1 MSLSVLVPQVDIRRV
16 DLCAVANVPTLSGT
30 GGTLDGVTIQ
40 AGMVLLLTA
49 QTDPAQNG
57 AWLVPAS
64 GAWRQSAFP
73 GQDRY
78 FLVGSGS
85 AQAGTLWRIQGA
97 PNWGVDSITV
107 SQVGL
112 QTNIYTGILEVAHG
126 GTGLDGTDLADQ
138 SGFLGGPAFGGPADL
153 ALRRVQYA
161 NRAVFLSSILT
172 GTGAP
177 QNTPHGLGQIPSAT
191 RAWLVE
197 VPAGGANISGS
208 VDATNATYTVTAG
221 ARYQFLCEL

>member
-97 PNWGVDSITV
+97 PKLGVWTQSRSRRSV
-107 SQVGL
+107 SRPTSSPASWTLPTAGPAWTGPAW
-112 QTNIYTGILEVAHG
+112 QTSRGSW
-126 GTGLDGTDLADQ
+126 GTGLWG
-138 SGFLGGPAFGGPADL
+138 SGRP
-153 ALRRVQYA
+153 
-161 NRAVFLSSILT
+161 
-172 GTGAP
+172 GAP
-177 QNTPHGLGQIPSAT
+177 AGPVCEPRCLLVLDPHRDRCAPKYPHGLGQIPSAT

-208 VDATNATYTVTAG
+208 VDATNATYTVTSG